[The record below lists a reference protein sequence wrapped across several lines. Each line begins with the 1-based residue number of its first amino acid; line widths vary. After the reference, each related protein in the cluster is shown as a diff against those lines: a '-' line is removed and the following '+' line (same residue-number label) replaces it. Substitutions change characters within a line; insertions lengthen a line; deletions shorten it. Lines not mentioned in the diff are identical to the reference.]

1 MKHSSL
7 QCNAQV
13 FLEKQQFRRISISAS
28 RINKVPSVYTS
39 IFLVQ
44 HVFVTFDLHCKPV
57 SIHSCIHRFEHA
69 TLQGSF
75 KY

>member
-28 RINKVPSVYTS
+28 LIDKVYTS

>member
-28 RINKVPSVYTS
+28 LKDKVYTS

>member
-28 RINKVPSVYTS
+28 LIDKVYTS

-44 HVFVTFDLHCKPV
+44 HVFVTFD
-57 SIHSCIHRFEHA
+57 
-69 TLQGSF
+69 
-75 KY
+75 